1 MAHSVATGA
10 IGGGYGPYSVRLS
23 LITDITDTVRLTVTF
38 DLPLQYN
45 PRDHG
50 TGSGRFTA
58 SANSDTS
65 ITSTNEKLVSSSVG
79 HQRQPSVSYT
89 DHEQERERYRIYQQ
103 QRQQQ
108 QAQNPPM
115 IATNTVPYL
124 WDTKDPDLDDALHNP
139 DAARDARLDRSFT
152 LFSGRGWVNAMALL
166 ILGCGLLTLFGAY
179 PIIDALTRDPPDRDG
194 FNSAN
199 GTGQI
204 NKLPGFPSV
213 VDDSTPTDALT
224 RVGSD
229 GRSYRL
235 VFSDEF
241 ERDGR
246 TFYPGDDPY
255 WEAVD
260 LHYWPT
266 GDVEWYDPGQITTA
280 NGKLV
285 ITMERKRSHNLD
297 FVSGMLQGWNKIC
310 FTTGY
315 VEVSVS
321 LPGSADAQGFWPG
334 IWSMGNLVSNS
345 YHPSPCFLA
354 DACLGTG
361 WVWCYD

>member
-1 MAHSVATGA
+1 
-10 IGGGYGPYSVRLS
+10 L
-23 LITDITDTVRLTVTF
+23 
-38 DLPLQYN
+38 
-45 PRDHG
+45 
-50 TGSGRFTA
+50 
-58 SANSDTS
+58 
-65 ITSTNEKLVSSSVG
+65 
-79 HQRQPSVSYT
+79 
-89 DHEQERERYRIYQQ
+89 
-103 QRQQQ
+103 
-108 QAQNPPM
+108 
-115 IATNTVPYL
+115 
-124 WDTKDPDLDDALHNP
+124 
-139 DAARDARLDRSFT
+139 
-152 LFSGRGWVNAMALL
+152 ALL
-166 ILGCGLLTLFGAY
+166 ILGLGLLGLFGAY
-179 PIIDALTRDPPDRDG
+179 PIIDALTRDPPEKDG
-194 FNSAN
+194 FNSVN

-204 NKLPGFPSV
+204 NKLPNFPSL
-213 VDDSTPTDALT
+213 VDDTTPTDALT

-229 GRSYRL
+229 GRSYNL

-297 FVSGMLQGWNKIC
+297 FVSGMLQGWNKFC

-321 LPGSADAQGFWPG
+321 LPGSVDAQGFWPG
-334 IWSMGNLVSNS
+334 IWSMGNLVSNLFFT
-345 YHPSPCFLA
+345 PFL
-354 DACLGTG
+354 G
-361 WVWCYD
+361 